1 MTLQI
6 GISAKRPLSLT
17 FKKRHPAHIVTHYLN
32 ALEIMSSIIIMMSAI
47 AFVLYLTKD
56 VLQSIALL
64 ITLMLFLDLCIISI
78 HYFIQVP
85 HKMIM
90 VGIMGGTIS
99 KVIIFLLCQKY
110 LKKK

>member
-1 MTLQI
+1 
-6 GISAKRPLSLT
+6 
-17 FKKRHPAHIVTHYLN
+17 
-32 ALEIMSSIIIMMSAI
+32 MSSIIIMMSAI

-90 VGIMGGTIS
+90 IGIMGGTIS